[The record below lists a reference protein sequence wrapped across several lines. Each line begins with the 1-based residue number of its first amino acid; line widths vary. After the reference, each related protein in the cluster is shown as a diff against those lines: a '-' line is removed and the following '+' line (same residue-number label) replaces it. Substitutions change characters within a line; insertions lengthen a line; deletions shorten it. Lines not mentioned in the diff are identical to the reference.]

1 MTSETA
7 NRRILISAYA
17 ASPAHTR
24 WDAALEQ
31 ELLPGLC
38 ALPGVA
44 GLEIPWLGAL
54 HPHDVPWFLRNVPAG
69 AQLSLTPLPWVMRR
83 CAADAAYG
91 LASPDS
97 DGRAAAMADL
107 RRVAADVRRLSSD
120 SDATVSLVGLHTA
133 PQRAASA
140 DALVRSLDEISSW
153 DWAGAELVVE
163 HCDAA
168 IPGQDFEK
176 GFLSLD
182 DELDAIDRSDA
193 QVGLWLNWGR
203 SAIELR
209 DADAVTDQLA
219 AGAESGRL
227 AGLTLSGSSAVDGPY
242 GPAWA
247 DAHLPL
253 FSADP
258 ASYSLLDD
266 EHLRTALIAV
276 ADAPWL
282 GVKVSRMPGDV
293 TAEQV
298 LRTVARNLALVQQP
312 IGGLPAA

>member
-1 MTSETA
+1 M
-7 NRRILISAYA
+7 
-17 ASPAHTR
+17 
-24 WDAALEQ
+24 
-31 ELLPGLC
+31 
-38 ALPGVA
+38 
-44 GLEIPWLGAL
+44 
-54 HPHDVPWFLRNVPAG
+54 PWFLRNVPAG

-97 DGRAAAMADL
+97 DGRAAAIADL

-120 SDATVSLVGLHTA
+120 SDATVSFVGLHTA

-193 QVGLWLNWGR
+193 HVGLWLNWGR

-209 DADAVTDQLA
+209 NADAVTDQLVT
-219 AGAESGRL
+219 GRAERTTRRFDALGLFRSRRPVWTCLGGR
-227 AGLTLSGSSAVDGPY
+227 A
-242 GPAWA
+242 
-247 DAHLPL
+247 
-253 FSADP
+253 
-258 ASYSLLDD
+258 
-266 EHLRTALIAV
+266 
-276 ADAPWL
+276 
-282 GVKVSRMPGDV
+282 
-293 TAEQV
+293 
-298 LRTVARNLALVQQP
+298 
-312 IGGLPAA
+312 PAAASARIPRPTRSWTRSTCAPP